1 MTTDITEAIDT
12 GSINNN
18 ADLRMINNSY
28 LRNIMYEGCSFV
40 DYFGRECILYL
51 EH

>member
-12 GSINNN
+12 GSRNINAN
-18 ADLRMINNSY
+18 LRMINILY
-28 LRNIMYEGCSFV
+28 LRNVIYERCSFLN
-40 DYFGRECILYL
+40 YFGRECILYL